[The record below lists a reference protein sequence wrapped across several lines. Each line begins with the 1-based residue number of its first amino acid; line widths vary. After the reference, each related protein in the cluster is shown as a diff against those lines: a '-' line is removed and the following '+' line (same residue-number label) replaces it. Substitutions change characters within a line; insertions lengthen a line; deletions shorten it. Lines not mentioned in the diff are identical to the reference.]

1 MRDRSAFDL
10 FQGLAQLGSRDFS
23 WYNGLSDAGK
33 KAAAPFVLM
42 RWMAGTPDPLQ
53 ILKLNEL
60 ANPYMFS
67 GGFEKSQ
74 QITMLAASAT
84 GKNKRYSW
92 LKMPSSK
99 SASKTVQAICQY
111 YECSVREAKTY
122 SVQLQDLLEIVA
134 ELGWEKEDVDK
145 LKKEHPDV
153 TAPDTKR
160 SVEKRGAK
168 TARKSKP

>member
-10 FQGLAQLGSRDFS
+10 FQGLAQLGSRDFT
-23 WYNGLSDAGK
+23 WYDSLSDAGK

-42 RWMAGTPDPLQ
+42 RWMSGTSDPLQ
-53 ILKLNEL
+53 ILKLNEV

-67 GGFEKSQ
+67 GGFTKSQ
-74 QITMLAASAT
+74 QITMLTASAT

-92 LKMPSSK
+92 LKMPNSK
-99 SASKTVQAICQY
+99 SASKTIQALCEY

-122 SVQLQDLLEIVA
+122 SVLLQDLLEIVA
-134 ELGWEKEDVDK
+134 ELGWEKDDVDK

-153 TAPDTKR
+153 TAPNNTR
-160 SVEKRGAK
+160 SAEKRGTK
-168 TARKSKP
+168 TARKTKA